1 MSQPLKTSL
10 LTDRRFWVA
19 TAERS
24 VFTGA
29 QAILAQ
35 LVVFS
40 ATDITD
46 SGLGMLPWS
55 TMGSVAVFAVL
66 VSVITSIA
74 KLGVGNDGPG
84 IVECLPEK
92 KCPPQEPVSIDG
104 TPGDEAPNVPLTKN

>member
-1 MSQPLKTSL
+1 MTKPTRASM
-10 LTDRRFWVA
+10 LTDRRFWIA

-35 LVVFS
+35 LVVFT

-46 SGLGMLPWS
+46 SGLGVLPWS

-66 VSVITSIA
+66 VSVVTSIA
-74 KLGVGNDGPG
+74 KLGIGNEGPG
-84 IVECLPEK
+84 IVECLPPDK
-92 KCPPQEPVSIDG
+92 KDPSATGDGEEAQEVPV
-104 TPGDEAPNVPLTKN
+104 K

>member
-1 MSQPLKTSL
+1 MTKPNRASM
-10 LTDRRFWVA
+10 LTDRRFWIA

-35 LVVFS
+35 LVVFT

-46 SGLGMLPWS
+46 SGLGVLPWS

-66 VSVITSIA
+66 VSVVTSVA
-74 KLGVGNDGPG
+74 KLGIGNEGPG

-92 KCPPQEPVSIDG
+92 KDPIPAED
-104 TPGDEAPNVPLTKN
+104 GDESKEVPVK

>member
-1 MSQPLKTSL
+1 MSQHSKTSM

-46 SGLGMLPWS
+46 SGLGVLPWS

-66 VSVITSIA
+66 VSVVTSVA
-74 KLGVGNDGPG
+74 KLGIGNEGPG

-92 KCPPQEPVSIDG
+92 KCPPENHDSIDG
-104 TPGDEAPNVPLTKN
+104 TPGDEAPKSPLTKN

>member
-1 MSQPLKTSL
+1 MPQTRKTSV
-10 LTDRRFWVA
+10 LTDKRFWIA

-40 ATDITD
+40 ATDIADT
-46 SGLGMLPWS
+46 GLGVLPWS
-55 TMGSVAVFAVL
+55 TMGSVALFAVL
-66 VSVITSIA
+66 VSVVTSVA
-74 KLGVGNDGPG
+74 KIGIGGEGPG

-92 KCPPQEPVSIDG
+92 KEPSDG
-104 TPGDEAPNVPLTKN
+104 TETSGPDTQTKP

>member
-1 MSQPLKTSL
+1 MTKPSRASM
-10 LTDRRFWVA
+10 LTDRRFWIA

-35 LVVFS
+35 LVVFT

-46 SGLGMLPWS
+46 SGLGVLPWS

-66 VSVITSIA
+66 VSVVTSVA
-74 KLGVGNDGPG
+74 KLGIGNEGPG
-84 IVECLPEK
+84 IAECLPK
-92 KCPPQEPVSIDG
+92 KEDPEVGQNGEGAQEVPV
-104 TPGDEAPNVPLTKN
+104 K

>member
-1 MSQPLKTSL
+1 MPQNRKTSV
-10 LTDRRFWVA
+10 LTDRRFWIA

-46 SGLGMLPWS
+46 NGLGVLPWS

-66 VSVITSIA
+66 VSVVTSLA
-74 KLGVGNDGPG
+74 RLGIGNEGPG
-84 IVECLPEK
+84 IMECLPEK
-92 KCPPQEPVSIDG
+92 KDSAPEKDSPVNEETQDPP
-104 TPGDEAPNVPLTKN
+104 TRL